1 MRNSELAG
9 ELITKYAAVPHP
21 LRGMIQ
27 EAARRLLQM
36 APENEVTVPQEAK
49 WLREMAVE
57 WPLKEKPWS
66 PPDWNIDD
74 QVRGLCNAAANRIE
88 QMAETIAYA
97 RQIKAERDAA
107 MADIQRCCATCALC
121 SRNNGTGEM
130 CPWYDDCNQVDGD
143 HWEWRGAKDINV
155 PGKKEE

>member
-21 LRGMIQ
+21 FRGMIQ

-57 WPLKEKPWS
+57 WPLKEKPWM
-66 PPDWNIDD
+66 PPDWTIDD
-74 QVRGLCNAAANRIE
+74 QVRSLCIAAANRIE
-88 QMAETIAYA
+88 QMAETISYC
-97 RQIKAERDAA
+97 RQIQAERDTMAA
-107 MADIQRCCATCALC
+107 VLKRDYGCGGCVHCNCDFDQEPCESCRKDG
-121 SRNNGTGEM
+121 NFPKWVWKGE
-130 CPWYDDCNQVDGD
+130 NHG
-143 HWEWRGAKDINV
+143 
-155 PGKKEE
+155 